1 MEYLAIIDGSY
12 SKDGYAR
19 CSFAVYSVLGEM
31 CSVHGY
37 ARLIHM
43 VRMADTG
50 LPVAGDTS
58 MQAEAYALYSLLIYL
73 DSQRIF
79 KSDNR
84 IVIITDCLP
93 MLEQLTGRTKVT
105 SQPLLNVYQK
115 IFKYLSGISK
125 RIKFDV
131 WDLLDF
137 RWMPGTEMKQTIL
150 GH

>member
-1 MEYLAIIDGSY
+1 MEYLAIIDGSF

-31 CSVHGY
+31 RSVHGY
-37 ARLIHM
+37 ARLLHM

-58 MQAEAYALYSLLIYL
+58 MHAEAYALHSLLIYL

-79 KSDNR
+79 KPDNR

-93 MLEQLTGRTKVT
+93 MIEQLNGRTRVA
-105 SQPLLNVYQK
+105 SQPLLNVYQN
-115 IFKYLSGISK
+115 IFKYLSVISK
-125 RIKFDV
+125 RTRFDV
-131 WDLLDF
+131 WNLLDF
-137 RWMPGTEMKQTIL
+137 RWIPGAEMKQTIL